1 MSIIK
6 WSATK
11 EIDEMRRE
19 IDKLFDEFFSPVLQR
34 RMGYIKP
41 TKSEVITP
49 IIEMYDRVTDVVVRV
64 DLPGVNKED
73 VDISVINDT
82 LTIKG
87 EYKKPEDIK
96 DESYYIKE
104 KPYGNFSRS
113 ILLPNDIDS
122 DKVQATMKNGVLEIV
137 FSKKEEAK
145 TKERKIEVK

>member
-11 EIDEMRRE
+11 ELDEMKRE
-19 IDKLFDEFFSPVLQR
+19 MDKLFDEFFSPVLQR

-41 TKSEVITP
+41 KSEVITP
-49 IIEMYDRVTDVVVRV
+49 VIEMYDRVSDVVVRA

-73 VDISVINDT
+73 VDISIVNDT

-87 EYKKPEDIK
+87 EYKKPEEIK
-96 DESYYIKE
+96 DESYYLKE

-113 ILLPNDIDS
+113 ILLPADVDT
-122 DKVQATMKNGVLEIV
+122 DRVYATMKDGVLEIV

-145 TKERKIEVK
+145 AKERKIEVK